1 MPMDES
7 SGRKSRSQLAG
18 GGFRRCRR
26 ESEFWGN
33 EVLKAAIFDIDGT
46 LIDSVDLHAQS
57 WLETFERFGVQA
69 RFADVRRHIG
79 EGADRL
85 IPAFVP
91 AEMSNG
97 VRKQIEEFR
106 SQLFK
111 REYLGKVKPFPKV
124 KELFAHIKAKR
135 CKLVLA
141 SSCSA
146 NEIDQYKAIAGIA
159 DMSDHDVTADDAGTS
174 KPSPDIFL
182 KALDRLAPIE
192 PFQTCVIGDTKYD
205 GEAARAANIP
215 FVGLL
220 CGGSS
225 KEELDRA
232 GAVAVYADPADL
244 LIHLS
249 RWLDFPAKREFLGA
263 HS

>member
-1 MPMDES
+1 MES

>member
-1 MPMDES
+1 
-7 SGRKSRSQLAG
+7 
-18 GGFRRCRR
+18 
-26 ESEFWGN
+26 
-33 EVLKAAIFDIDGT
+33 
-46 LIDSVDLHAQS
+46 
-57 WLETFERFGVQA
+57 VQA

>member
-7 SGRKSRSQLAG
+7 SGRIRSQLAG
-18 GGFRRCRR
+18 KPLNGSACR
-26 ESEFWGN
+26 
-33 EVLKAAIFDIDGT
+33 
-46 LIDSVDLHAQS
+46 
-57 WLETFERFGVQA
+57 A

>member
-1 MPMDES
+1 
-7 SGRKSRSQLAG
+7 
-18 GGFRRCRR
+18 
-26 ESEFWGN
+26 
-33 EVLKAAIFDIDGT
+33 
-46 LIDSVDLHAQS
+46 VDLHAQS

>member
-1 MPMDES
+1 
-7 SGRKSRSQLAG
+7 
-18 GGFRRCRR
+18 
-26 ESEFWGN
+26 
-33 EVLKAAIFDIDGT
+33 VLKAVIFDIDGT